1 LLKIYVDGTKGMK
14 NSRLYLICLVLSVIT
29 IATYWQVLHFDFTY
43 FDDPK
48 YVTENPNVQQGL
60 AWDSIRWAFTTGHAS
75 NWHPLTWLSL
85 MLDVELFGL
94 NAGAFHMVNLLLHVA
109 NTILLFILLNRC
121 TQSLWPSTFVA
132 IGFALH
138 PLHVESVVWI
148 AERKDVLS
156 ALFWM
161 LTTLAYVRYAEQ
173 PSISRYITVFSAM
186 ALGLMAKP
194 MLVTLPCVLLLLD
207 YWPLRRMELGHC
219 TVDKDIGVNRSSSLG
234 CRKTPFFLVLE
245 KSPLFAL
252 AVASS
257 IVTLIVQKRTVMSME
272 TFSLK
277 ARVTNALV
285 SYATYIAKVFLPVR
299 LAIFYP
305 HRGDTLPAWQVAF
318 AVVVLVSISTWVILC
333 GRKRRYL
340 VVGWLWY
347 LGTLLP
353 VIGLVQ
359 VSTQAM
365 ADRYTYLP
373 LTGLFIMIAWSARD
387 FAAQWRYR
395 RTIFTATGF
404 MLCAAL
410 MCGSWMQ
417 IRYWRNSITLF
428 EHALDVTSN
437 NYLAHYGLGVAL
449 AEDGKTKQ
457 AIEHYKAALSLKPDF
472 TDVRF
477 NLAKALAEQGKIRQA
492 IPHYNEVLK
501 SKPGD
506 PDVYNSLGLAL
517 AEHGDL
523 AQAVR
528 VYRSGLG
535 FNPKN
540 AHLHSNL
547 GVALLQQGQLD
558 KAFNELQV
566 ALDLLPVSETH
577 NNMGMLLASQDK
589 LVEAIKHYNKAIRL
603 DPSNAKAYCNLGN
616 AFFAQNKLNE
626 ADASYRRAISIKP
639 NYAKALSN
647 LAVVLSQQGKLDE
660 AIYYFTEAVRTE
672 PGDVEVRC
680 NLGDALLEKGQI
692 ERAAKEY
699 RKALKIDAGHPRAN
713 QGLKNAEERSN
724 TGKETK
730 TSDDS
735 P

>member
-1 LLKIYVDGTKGMK
+1 MK
-14 NSRLYLICLVLSVIT
+14 NNRRYLICLVLSIIT
-29 IATYWQVLHFDFTY
+29 IAIYWQVLHFDFTY

-60 AWDSIRWAFTTGHAS
+60 TWDSIRWAFTTEHAS

-85 MLDVELFGL
+85 MLDRELFGL
-94 NAGAFHMVNLLLHVA
+94 NAGAFHLVSLLLHVA
-109 NTILLFILLNRC
+109 NTILLFIVLNRC
-121 TQSLWPSTFVA
+121 TRALWPSAFVA

-161 LTTLAYVRYAEQ
+161 LTTLAYVRYVEQ
-173 PSISRYITVFSAM
+173 PKIAQYMTVFLVL

-207 YWPLRRMELGHC
+207 YWPLKRMELEQSTG
-219 TVDKDIGVNRSSSLG
+219 DKDVGVNRSSSLG
-234 CRKTPFFLVLE
+234 SRKPLLFLVLE
-245 KSPLFAL
+245 KAPFFAL
-252 AVASS
+252 AAASS

-285 SYATYIAKVFLPVR
+285 CYATYIARVFWPVR

-305 HRGDTLPAWQVAF
+305 HRGDTLPEWQVAF
-318 AVVVLVSISTWVILC
+318 AIVVLVFISTWVILS
-333 GRKRRYL
+333 GRKRHYL

-359 VSTQAM
+359 VGAQAM

-373 LTGLFIMIAWSARD
+373 LTGLFIIIAWSARD
-387 FAAQWRYR
+387 LAAQWRYR
-395 RTIFTATGF
+395 RTILAVAGLI
-404 MLCAAL
+404 LCAAL
-410 MCGSWMQ
+410 MLSSWVQ
-417 IRYWRNSITLF
+417 IRHWRNSITLF
-428 EHALDVTSN
+428 EHALNVTSN

-449 AEDGKTKQ
+449 AEEGKTEQ
-457 AIEHYKAALSLKPDF
+457 AIEHYKTALGIKPDY
-472 TDVRF
+472 TDVSF
-477 NLAKALAEQGKIRQA
+477 NLAKALAEQGRIREA

-506 PDVYNSLGLAL
+506 ADVYNSLGLAL
-517 AEHGDL
+517 VEHGDL
-523 AQAVR
+523 EQAFS
-528 VYRSGLG
+528 VYRSGLD

-577 NNMGMLLASQDK
+577 NNMGMLLASKDQ
-589 LVEAIKHYNKAIRL
+589 LVEAIEHYNEAIRL
-603 DPSNAKAYCNLGN
+603 DPRNAKAYYNLGN
-616 AFFAQNKLNE
+616 AFLAQSKLEE
-626 ADASYRRAISIKP
+626 AAAGYRTAISIKP
-639 NYAKALSN
+639 DYAKALGN

-660 AIYYFTEAVRTE
+660 AIYYFTEAARAE
-672 PGDVEVRC
+672 PGDVEFRC
-680 NLGDALLEKGQI
+680 NLADALLEKGQI
-692 ERAAKEY
+692 EKSAKEY
-699 RKALKIDAGHPRAN
+699 REALQIEPGHPRAHR
-713 QGLKNAEERSN
+713 GLKDIEER
-724 TGKETK
+724 K
-730 TSDDS
+730 TSADS